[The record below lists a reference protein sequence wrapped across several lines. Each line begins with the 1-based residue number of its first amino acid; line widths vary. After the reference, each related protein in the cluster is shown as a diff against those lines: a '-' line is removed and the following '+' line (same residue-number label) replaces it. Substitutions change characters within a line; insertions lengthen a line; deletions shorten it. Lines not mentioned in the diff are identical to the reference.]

1 MQVTMKKGFFL
12 LFILGCALN
21 AHSTTVVWDPGLSA
35 QSAGQETV
43 NLAKWI
49 KTELDTAN
57 TAVNTLHQ
65 HESELVQLARF
76 GDPAQ
81 LRSLPGVSTIA
92 ELYQVYGKL
101 SQNVASA
108 EMLLSP
114 QRYQNDMD
122 AILGSY
128 QLPAWNGFKTSSG
141 FPVLPGQG
149 VFQFE
154 TGSWNLANNATGQ
167 MQSLDQQRQKLQQ
180 QRDAALSSLQSAAT
194 ASDVEKYTAV
204 IQALNASI
212 AEVSQAEQELTHR
225 TALQSQR
232 LRAGQQIYMA
242 SQAQRTLANDYQT
255 IDAGLNGLP
264 VGNFRQALFWGTN

>member
-1 MQVTMKKGFFL
+1 MQIAKKLIFVCLAFGFVL
-12 LFILGCALN
+12 KAHCAL
-21 AHSTTVVWDPGLSA
+21 VVWDPGLSA

-57 TAVNTLHQ
+57 TALNTLHQ
-65 HESELVQLARF
+65 YESELVQLVRF

-81 LRSLPGVSTIA
+81 LRNLPGVSTIA

-101 SQNVASA
+101 SQNVATA
-108 EMLLSP
+108 ELLLNP
-114 QRYQNDMD
+114 QRYQYDMN

-128 QLPAWNGFKTSSG
+128 QLPRWNGFTASNG
-141 FPVLPGQG
+141 LPVLPGQG
-149 VFQFE
+149 MFQFE
-154 TGSWNLANNATGQ
+154 TGSWNLANNAQQQ
-167 MQSLDQQRQKLQQ
+167 MQALDQQRQKLQQ
-180 QRDAALSSLQSAAT
+180 QRDAALSSLQGATT
-194 ASDVEKYTAV
+194 ASDVQKYTAV
-204 IQALNASI
+204 VQALNASI

-225 TALQSQR
+225 TALQNQQ
-232 LRAGQQIYMA
+232 LDAGQQIYMA

-264 VGNFRQALFWGTN
+264 VGNFRQPVFWGSN

>member
-1 MQVTMKKGFFL
+1 M
-12 LFILGCALN
+12 LGCALR

-57 TAVNTLHQ
+57 TALNTLHSY
-65 HESELVQLARF
+65 ESELVQLARF

-81 LRSLPGVSTIA
+81 LRNLPGVSTIA

-101 SQNVASA
+101 SQNVASV
-108 EMLLSP
+108 ELLLEP
-114 QRYQNDMD
+114 QRYQNDMN

-128 QLPAWNGFKTSSG
+128 QLPAWNGFKTLSG
-141 FPVLPGQG
+141 LPVLPGQG

-154 TGSWNLANNATGQ
+154 TGTWNLANNATGQ

-180 QRDAALSSLQSAAT
+180 QRDAALSLLQSATT
-194 ASDVEKYTAV
+194 ASDVQKYTAV
-204 IQALNASI
+204 VQALNASI

-225 TALQSQR
+225 TALQSQQ
-232 LRAGQQIYMA
+232 LHAGQQMYMA
-242 SQAQRTLANDYQT
+242 SQAERTLANDYQT
-255 IDAGLNGLP
+255 IDASLNSLP
-264 VGNFRQALFWGTN
+264 VGNFRQPVFWGSN